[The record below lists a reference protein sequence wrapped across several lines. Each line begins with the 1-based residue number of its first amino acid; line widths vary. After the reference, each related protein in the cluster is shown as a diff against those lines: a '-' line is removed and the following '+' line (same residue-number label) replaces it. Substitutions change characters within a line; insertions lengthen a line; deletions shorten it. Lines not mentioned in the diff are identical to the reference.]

1 MRCYVHLVNGD
12 EAILDGVGI
21 EVSDLATVQE
31 MALQAL
37 DDIRNEAL
45 ELGASWQGWRLDIAE
60 PSGRVLLSIPLDPTV
75 H

>member
-1 MRCYVHLVNGD
+1 MRCYFHLVNSD
-12 EAILDGVGI
+12 EAILDDVGI
-21 EVSDLATVQE
+21 EVSDLATVKD
-31 MALQAL
+31 MALQAI

-45 ELGASWQGWRLDIAE
+45 ELGASWQGWRLDIVE